1 MLKLLE
7 KGGKDMKKIKL
18 LIEKRGDSHISISN
32 SLGKEV
38 LIDLKNGILNAS
50 NVFSLFDNG
59 LDVLYEC
66 SALKIVESDKP
77 LSKSDL
83 MFNDC
88 LDLIISI
95 YQSINTK
102 IEEANKKSIQIT
114 SAGEEDIKEQ
124 ES

>member
-1 MLKLLE
+1 MR
-7 KGGKDMKKIKL
+7 KIKL
-18 LIEKRGDSHISISN
+18 LIEKRGDSHIVIAN
-32 SLGKEV
+32 SLGNEF
-38 LIDLKNGILNAS
+38 LIDVENGILNAS
-50 NVFSLFDNG
+50 NVFTLFDNG
-59 LDVLYEC
+59 LDVQYEC

-88 LDLIISI
+88 LDLMTSI

-102 IEEANKKSIQIT
+102 IDEANKKSMQIS
-114 SAGEEDIKEQ
+114 SAREEDKKEQ